1 MFSSKN
7 FFVKCEIGRKS
18 ADIEIEGEKEV
29 KHLSVHTAIR
39 RSEVFFADLHG
50 GVGYEQ
56 NGERPVVVLQNDM
69 GNRYSPTVIVAPL
82 TSSRTKKPLPTHVW
96 CGADSGL
103 LKNSCILLEQIRA
116 IDKTRLSRYLC
127 SLNVEMMGRV
137 DQAAAISLGLAQ

>member
-1 MFSSKN
+1 M
-7 FFVKCEIGRKS
+7 
-18 ADIEIEGEKEV
+18 
-29 KHLSVHTAIR
+29 SVHTAIR
-39 RSEVFFADLHG
+39 RGEVFFADLHG
-50 GVGYEQ
+50 ASVTNRTANAGGRAA
-56 NGERPVVVLQNDM
+56 ERY

-103 LKNSCILLEQIRA
+103 LKNSCILLEQIRV

>member
-1 MFSSKN
+1 M
-7 FFVKCEIGRKS
+7 
-18 ADIEIEGEKEV
+18 
-29 KHLSVHTAIR
+29 KHLSVHTAIHR
-39 RSEVFFADLHG
+39 GEVFFADLHG

-103 LKNSCILLEQIRA
+103 LKNSCILLEQIRV

-127 SLNVEMMGRV
+127 NLNVEMMGRV

>member
-1 MFSSKN
+1 M
-7 FFVKCEIGRKS
+7 
-18 ADIEIEGEKEV
+18 
-29 KHLSVHTAIR
+29 SVHTAIR
-39 RSEVFFADLHG
+39 RGEVFFADLHG

-103 LKNSCILLEQIRA
+103 LKNSCILLEQIRV
-116 IDKTRLSRYLC
+116 IDKTRLSRYL
-127 SLNVEMMGRV
+127 
-137 DQAAAISLGLAQ
+137 

>member
-1 MFSSKN
+1 M
-7 FFVKCEIGRKS
+7 
-18 ADIEIEGEKEV
+18 

-39 RSEVFFADLHG
+39 RGEVFFADLHG

-82 TSSRTKKPLPTHVW
+82 TSSRMKKPLPTHVW
-96 CGADSGL
+96 CGTDSGL
-103 LKNSCILLEQIRA
+103 LKNSCILLEQIRV